1 MAQKHTRALAK
12 SCHLPR
18 CKRGEDDSSTSQASS
33 SSTGITKDSLWTS
46 SGSDKA
52 SLAWCLSVA
61 SIRRRAESGIVVNGS
76 GVKLYVGQDILCNGN
91 MFEGGTIIH
100 FIHKLY
106 VGQDILSTWNMFE
119 GRTIIRF
126 VHEDLL
132 KVEVSWSGSL
142 SWNGGWSNAIIDCSK
157 LQQVILPDGTPC
169 QQSQNSS
176 GEGQR

>member
-1 MAQKHTRALAK
+1 
-12 SCHLPR
+12 
-18 CKRGEDDSSTSQASS
+18 
-33 SSTGITKDSLWTS
+33 
-46 SGSDKA
+46 
-52 SLAWCLSVA
+52 
-61 SIRRRAESGIVVNGS
+61 
-76 GVKLYVGQDILCNGN
+76 